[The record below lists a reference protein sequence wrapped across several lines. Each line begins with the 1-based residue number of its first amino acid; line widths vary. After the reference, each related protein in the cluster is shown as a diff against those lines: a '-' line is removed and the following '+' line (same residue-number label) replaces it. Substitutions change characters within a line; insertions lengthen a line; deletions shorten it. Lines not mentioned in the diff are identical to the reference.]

1 MIKIYISL
9 QNDPTHYVC
18 YPGKILVGGNCSS
31 LFKIDMSTKYTL
43 NFEVDVTMERLGSVD
58 EFDVT
63 STLNSILLE
72 IQRQLFFLFT
82 NTLKDRFIFP
92 IEKSSVVNE
101 SNRIDQLTA
110 LVYIQTEATGYVNRP
125 YVEDALYHFPS
136 TFHFMMEERWVDL
149 RPDMPP
155 VSSSSSVTARGT
167 QHVAPPSNADNK
179 FVPST
184 AAFIDYLASLNASF
198 LKTPLTNVFISPL
211 LFCKQRLYYK
221 SDFDVDYKH
230 FELILKS
237 SHRRFEM
244 GEFVVALN
252 GSIQICEENE
262 TLHQSPEDDAPLRI
276 FTLTCTGVSLL
287 CLLIT
292 FVTYCLFKTLRTIP
306 GMNLMS
312 LMFSLFFAQLLFVF
326 SDNQGD
332 DIWCPVVGIL
342 LHYFWLCTCFCLL
355 VCCFHMYRV
364 FNSRDLVRS
373 EIHFTSRT
381 FYRYFLFSYLVPLVV
396 VGTNIGVMVG
406 DSGTLGYGD
415 RICFVENV
423 ISNIILFVAPIIV
436 TCCLNCFFFLKTIRG
451 ISSSS
456 KLRDDKVA
464 EVKTFVKLF
473 SITGLVWTVQIV
485 NAFVAWPVLSWVS
498 TALVCLQGCFIF
510 FSFCFSRLILR
521 IWKESRLSKISKT
534 SSLTIS
540 MTDTRGLEPKNSVP
554 GDFRKDGLRLGRK
567 QAEKYVRT
575 ENT

>member
-1 MIKIYISL
+1 
-9 QNDPTHYVC
+9 
-18 YPGKILVGGNCSS
+18 
-31 LFKIDMSTKYTL
+31 
-43 NFEVDVTMERLGSVD
+43 MERSGSVD

-63 STLNSILLE
+63 STLNTILLE
-72 IQRQLFFLFT
+72 TQRQLFFIFP
-82 NTLKDRFIFP
+82 NMLKDRFIFP
-92 IEKSSVVNE
+92 IAKSSIVNE
-101 SNRIDQLTA
+101 SNRTSKLTA
-110 LVYIQTEATGYVNRP
+110 LVYIQTEAMGYVNRP
-125 YVEDALYHFPS
+125 HVEDALFHFPS
-136 TFHFMMEERWVDL
+136 TFHFMIEERSVSL
-149 RPDMPP
+149 RPDMSP

-167 QHVAPPSNADNK
+167 QHVPPPSGNDNK

-184 AAFIDYLASLNASF
+184 AAYIDYLVSLNTSF
-198 LKTPLTNVFISPL
+198 LQSPLMNVFISPL
-211 LFCKQRLYYK
+211 LFCKQRVYNRSEY
-221 SDFDVDYKH
+221 DVDYKH

-237 SHRRFEM
+237 SHRRFQM

-262 TLHQSPEDDAPLRI
+262 TLLQSPKDNVPLRI
-276 FTLTCTGVSLL
+276 FTLTCTGISLL

-306 GMNLMS
+306 GLNLMS
-312 LMFSLFFAQLLFVF
+312 LVFSLFFAQLLFVF
-326 SDNQGD
+326 SDNQGN

-355 VCCFHMYRV
+355 VCCFHMYKV

-373 EIHFTSRT
+373 EINFTSRT
-381 FYRYFLFSYLVPLVV
+381 FNRYLLFSYLVPLVV

-406 DSGTLGYGD
+406 VSGTLGYGE

-423 ISNIILFVAPIIV
+423 VSNIILFVTPIIV

-485 NAFVAWPVLSWVS
+485 DAFVEWLVLSWVS

-510 FSFCFSRLILR
+510 FSFCFSRSTLR
-521 IWKESRLSKISKT
+521 MWKESRLSKISKT
-534 SSLTIS
+534 SSFVIS
-540 MTDTRGLEPKNSVP
+540 MTDTRGLEPKNSIP
-554 GDFRKDGLRLGRK
+554 GDLRKDGSRSGGK
-567 QAEKYVRT
+567 HAKKNVRT